1 MSTKHTNR
9 RQRSKQYRN
18 ALENA
23 SGAKCNRFECDSFE
37 AISGG
42 KCSIDRDAKVVRDV
56 KVIGFTSKNG
66 RRFKAEAIEGAVGL
80 YEGAKVYLDHP
91 DPKEITK
98 TRGVRDR
105 NGVLK
110 NARFVA
116 GAGVFAD
123 WHYNGAH
130 AATEALLEEIERN
143 PSTLG
148 FSHNARY
155 RYGKPDGGT
164 DIVEQIV
171 AVRSVDLVA
180 DPATT
185 NGMFEG
191 ILADKLADDEI
202 NDVIEAAIEL
212 LKGCCAYEEDEMHMG
227 GMQASQEQP
236 TPDERRAKA
245 IEIAKDLIDQLTKQ
259 MPQESTD
266 MDLKDYSLEAI
277 LAGRPDIAA
286 IKSKADSLEA
296 SSKAA
301 TEALESSL
309 KDVTEKFKA
318 AQQRLEQ
325 LEATEAARVKA
336 DAIEAE
342 IRASGVD
349 ASKITASVRKSL
361 DALESADRV
370 ALLGDLK
377 DLVAVKA
384 PVQTQKPVTSEP
396 QKDATESV
404 AAVDDFVSSFTGIV
418 RK

>member
-1 MSTKHTNR
+1 MSTKHTTR

-23 SGAKCNRFECDSFE
+23 SGANSHRFECDSFE

-42 KCSIDRDAKVVRDV
+42 KCAIDRDAKVVRDV

-66 RRFKAEAIEGAVGL
+66 RRFKEEAIEGAVGL

-123 WHYNGAH
+123 WHYNSSH

-164 DIVEQIV
+164 DIVEAIV

-191 ILADKLADDEI
+191 VIADKVAQSEQMKMI
-202 NDVIEAAIEL
+202 HAAAEML
-212 LKGCCAYEEDEMHMG
+212 HQCCYSEDGEEPSDMSE
-227 GMQASQEQP
+227 
-236 TPDERRAKA
+236 KA
-245 IEIAKDLIDQLTKQ
+245 IEIATDLIAELTPKQ
-259 MPQESTD
+259 TQESAD

-286 IKSKADSLEA
+286 IKAKADSLEA
-296 SSKAA
+296 TSKAA
-301 TEALESSL
+301 TDALEASL
-309 KDVTEKFKA
+309 NDVSEKYKA
-318 AQQRLEQ
+318 AKQRLDQ
-325 LEATEAARVKA
+325 LEAVEAARAKS

-342 IRASGVD
+342 IKASGVD
-349 ASKITASVRKSL
+349 ATKITASVRKSL
-361 DALESADRV
+361 DALESVDRV
-370 ALLGDLK
+370 SFLNDLK
-377 DLVAVKA
+377 DLVAAKP

-396 QKDATESV
+396 VKDATESV
-404 AAVDDFVSSFTGIV
+404 SGIDDFVAAFTGISA
-418 RK
+418 K